1 MRNVKYALNENQN
14 ALLEIAARGKA
25 GEMPALQNAKSTAK
39 SGRAT
44 ATLLSV
50 TASIRWQDAALLTF
64 DGDRYGIAPAKA

>member
-25 GEMPALQNAKSTAK
+25 GEMPALLKREEHSQEWLCHS
-39 SGRAT
+39 
-44 ATLLSV
+44 LLSV